1 MSKIG
6 WKVLKKLGCLC
17 SQETL
22 QINGN
27 KYIVRERLANGY
39 ERAISKYSINSNALI
54 SNPFSSLC
62 SGFSVIDLVENST
75 THKLYALKSINCHS
89 IDDET
94 IALREVENCNRL
106 QSDYLYKIVDYELK
120 GVADIVTDTTSTLYI
135 VTHYYQLGSLAE
147 HLQARSRKL
156 DYMPEEQL
164 IQMFL
169 SICEG
174 VRCIHE
180 AKPVP
185 LVHRDLKTAN
195 ICLTNDYDPVIIDFG
210 SMTEARL
217 QICGQMDAQRLK
229 DEAEERSSIVYR
241 APELFNVKSHCTIDE
256 RTDIW
261 VNFKENNRNSWGD

>member
-1 MSKIG
+1 MI
-6 WKVLKKLGCLC
+6 LLF
-17 SQETL
+17 
-22 QINGN
+22 
-27 KYIVRERLANGY
+27 
-39 ERAISKYSINSNALI
+39 IS
-54 SNPFSSLC
+54 
-62 SGFSVIDLVENST
+62 SGFSVIDLVENYINR
-75 THKLYALKSINCHS
+75 KLYVLKSVTCHS

-106 QSDYLYKIVDYELK
+106 QSDYLYKIIDYELK
-120 GVADIVTDTTSTLYI
+120 GVADIVTDTTSILYI
-135 VTHYYQLGSLAE
+135 VTYYYQMGSLAD
-147 HLQARSRKL
+147 HLQMRSRKL
-156 DYMPEEQL
+156 DYIPEEQL
-164 IQMFL
+164 IHMFL
-169 SICEG
+169 GICEG

-195 ICLTNDYDPVIIDFG
+195 ICLTSNYDPIIIDFG

-217 QICGQMDAQRLK
+217 QICGQSEAQRLK

-261 VNFKENNRNSWGD
+261 VRIRSFLI